1 MTKLK
6 NDLDIKTQN
15 FKKYQYLLDL
25 TLNKIFLKK
34 IKENFPSINFEY
46 DKYSNV
52 LIFEEL
58 DKNCKF
64 SDLTI
69 GFGRTINLLS
79 FIDFYQVSEEETNKA
94 ETKKE
99 VLNNI
104 YFNNE
109 DILSFKIEK
118 GEYEFCHD
126 EETSQ
131 NLDYVIDKISR
142 ILENMR
148 IVMPLEKN
156 KKIKKELEEEF

>member
-1 MTKLK
+1 MIKLQD
-6 NDLDIKTQN
+6 NLDIKTQN

-25 TLNKIFLKK
+25 ALNKTFTEYL
-34 IKENFPSINFEY
+34 KENFPSINFEY
-46 DKYSNV
+46 DKCSYV

-69 GFGRTINLLS
+69 GFGKTVNLLS
-79 FIDFYQVSEEETNKA
+79 FIDFYQVSEEETKKQ
-94 ETKKE
+94 ETRKE

-104 YFNNE
+104 YFNNK
-109 DILSFKIEK
+109 DILSFKIDE
-118 GEYEFCHD
+118 GEYEFSQD

-142 ILENMR
+142 ILENMV
-148 IVMPLEKN
+148 IPLEKN
-156 KKIKKELEEEF
+156 KKLKKN